1 MLMIYLC
8 LSLTAH
14 IQLLQPECEMASY
27 TFPNHP
33 RQAVASWLKHTVKL
47 PKLLS
52 DGHGR
57 LINLNTAQQ
66 IAHDCGLKIASGS
79 T

>member
-1 MLMIYLC
+1 
-8 LSLTAH
+8 
-14 IQLLQPECEMASY
+14 MASY
-27 TFPNHP
+27 TLPNHP
-33 RQAVASWLKHTVKL
+33 RQAVASWLKHTIKL

-66 IAHDCGLKIASGS
+66 IAHDYGLKISSGS